1 MEGRLSLDHCSQ
13 EHGPVLLFQDQVSEE
28 QLGLEAFFHHLLQTP
43 EGIQGW
49 GRGGANSAWGHGE
62 EEWGPSIFLT
72 HLWMV

>member
-49 GRGGANSAWGHGE
+49 GRGVQTQHGGMGRRSGAPAYS
-62 EEWGPSIFLT
+62 
-72 HLWMV
+72 